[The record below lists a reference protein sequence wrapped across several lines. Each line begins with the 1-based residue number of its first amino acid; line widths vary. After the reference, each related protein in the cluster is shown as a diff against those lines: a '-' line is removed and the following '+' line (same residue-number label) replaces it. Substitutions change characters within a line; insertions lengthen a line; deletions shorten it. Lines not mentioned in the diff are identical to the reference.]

1 MREGD
6 VRVMKKMRER
16 MRGIIENMRWKISL
30 FRKGNR
36 RRGVESEGTD

>member
-16 MRGIIENMRWKISL
+16 MRGIENMRWKISL
-30 FRKGNR
+30 FRKGKK